1 MTSGINPLTYVVI
14 GAGASVFNMHRPALQ
29 TENVRVIAVCDINE
43 ETGRPVAAEFGCP
56 FYADY
61 RQMLA
66 ETRSDV
72 AVIMT
77 PHPLHAPMAIDAMRA
92 GRHVL
97 TEKPMAVA
105 VSEADEMI
113 ACAQETGR
121 LLAVNFQQ
129 RFRPAVERARELVAA
144 GEIGPLVRTVSIEPW
159 YRTAFYYRTAG
170 WRAKWTSEGGGV
182 LLNQA
187 PHTLD
192 ILCHLAGLPAKV
204 WGWARTRY
212 HAIEVEDTAQA
223 MFEYPNG
230 APGYL
235 TVSTV
240 EWGVQPRLQVIGE
253 RGALELMGNQ
263 LTLRRFTPSLAEF
276 MFTSD
281 RMFAT
286 PATTGETND
295 MPDTSGGHK
304 AVYRDLDAAIRE
316 GRQPRAN
323 GPEGRMSLELANAI
337 ILSSC
342 LRRPVRLP
350 LDRAAYSTLL
360 ADLAA
365 GRRKL
370 KR

>member
-1 MTSGINPLTYVVI
+1 MTSGTNPLTYVVI
-14 GAGASVFNMHRPALQ
+14 GVGASVFNMHRPALQ
-29 TENVRVIAVCDINE
+29 AESVKVVAVCDINE
-43 ETGRPVAAEFGCP
+43 ETGRPRAVEFGCP
-56 FYADY
+56 FYSDY
-61 RQMLA
+61 RRMLT
-66 ETRSDV
+66 ETQSDV

-129 RFRPAVERARELVAA
+129 RFRPATERARELITS
-144 GEIGPLVRTVSIEPW
+144 GEIGPLVRTASIEPW

-170 WRAKWTSEGGGV
+170 WRARWTSEGGGV

-192 ILCHLAGLPAKV
+192 ILCHLAGLPARV
-204 WGWARTRY
+204 WGWVRTRY

-240 EWGVQPRLQVIGE
+240 EVGVKPRLQVVGE
-253 RGALELMGNQ
+253 KGAIELEGDR
-263 LTLRRFTPSLAEF
+263 LTIYRFTPSSAEH
-276 MFTSD
+276 MITSD
-281 RMFAT
+281 RMFAN
-286 PATTGETND
+286 PDIASETLEYE
-295 MPDTSGGHK
+295 PGLGHE

-342 LRRPVRLP
+342 LRKPVKLP
-350 LDRAAYSTLL
+350 LNRNAYSALL
-360 ADLAA
+360 ADLRA

-370 KR
+370 GK